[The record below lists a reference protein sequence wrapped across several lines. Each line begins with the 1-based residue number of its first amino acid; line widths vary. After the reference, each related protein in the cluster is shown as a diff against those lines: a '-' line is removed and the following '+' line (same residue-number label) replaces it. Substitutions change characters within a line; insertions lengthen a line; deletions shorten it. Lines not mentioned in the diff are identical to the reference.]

1 MKRKQNNQQKY
12 TMQKMII
19 NGEESDSDNEDN
31 EDDKYIKTINNNI
44 YFHCDVNKKNVLELL
59 RQLTTLANSLKKID
73 TQYNT
78 KSEINLYIHSDGGDL
93 FAGLSAMHH
102 VEQMDIH
109 INTIVDG
116 VAMSAATFILMG
128 GHTRKMYPY
137 SMVLIH
143 QLKTGFWGT
152 HECLIDEL
160 KNSNLIMQNLKD
172 MYLSKSK
179 IPAKKLDE
187 ILKRELLFGSKD
199 CIKYK
204 LVDKII

>member
-1 MKRKQNNQQKY
+1 MRRKSSRIQFGKR
-12 TMQKMII
+12 
-19 NGEESDSDNEDN
+19 NGGESDSES
-31 EDDKYIKTINNNI
+31 ESEKETYIKTINNNI
-44 YFHCDVNKKNVLELL
+44 YFHTDVSKKTVLELIG
-59 RQLTTLANSLKKID
+59 QLNTLSNSLQKID
-73 TQYNT
+73 MQYNT
-78 KSEINLYIHSDGGDL
+78 KSEINLYIHSDGGEL

-102 VEQMDIH
+102 IEQMKIH
-109 INTIVDG
+109 VNTIVDG

-160 KNSNLIMQNLKD
+160 KNCELIMNNLKE

-179 IPAKKLDE
+179 IPPRKLDE
-187 ILKRELLFGSKD
+187 ILKRELLFSSHE

-204 LVDKII
+204 LIDEII

>member
-1 MKRKQNNQQKY
+1 MLTRRGKVSKRKQVRCDNSSSD
-12 TMQKMII
+12 
-19 NGEESDSDNEDN
+19 ESDSEEEVSN
-31 EDDKYIKTINNNI
+31 YIKTINNNI
-44 YFHCDVNKKNVLELL
+44 YYHCNVTKKSVLELIK
-59 RQLTTLANSLKKID
+59 QLTKLSNSLKLID
-73 TQYNT
+73 LQYKT
-78 KSEINLYIHSDGGDL
+78 VSEINLYIHSDGGDL

-102 VEQMDIH
+102 IEKMDIH

-116 VAMSAATFILMG
+116 VAMSAATFIFMG

-160 KNSNLIMQNLKD
+160 KNCELIMQNLKK
-172 MYLSKSK
+172 MYLTKSK
-179 IPAKKLDE
+179 IPPKKLDE
-187 ILKRELLFGSKD
+187 ILKRELLFGSQD

-204 LVDKII
+204 LVDVII